1 MIFRW
6 IIALVA
12 LSTAASANDLKIV
25 THTSTGGF
33 TIHARVFAQH
43 LQKYTTGQTVS
54 IKIVPGAA
62 GIAAA
67 NYLYNVAPK
76 DGSEIGTINTKVLT
90 QGLIKND
97 EVKYDLS
104 KFGWLGSV
112 VDGRKEPFVLWS
124 KAGSGPLIAGSE
136 GGFATNHIKLVNSIL
151 RWDMR
156 EVVGY
161 AESGQVKM
169 AFEKGEINLVAYNLI
184 GIRTTSPAWLKD
196 SSILPMVQYGAG
208 INRHPNLPSVVTVT
222 ELSSS
227 EEDRELIAAFER
239 VLVLGRAFS
248 APPSVPEEKLSQ
260 LRSLFDRTVSSP
272 EYQADAA
279 KIGVIPSPLSWN
291 ETQEIVKSMT
301 STGPKILRRI
311 SEY

>member
-1 MIFRW
+1 MILRG

-12 LSTAASANDLKIV
+12 LATAASANDLKIV

-43 LQKYTTGQTVS
+43 LQKYIPGQTVS

-104 KFGWLGSV
+104 KFGWLGSSI
-112 VDGRKEPFVLWS
+112 DGRKEPFVLWA
-124 KAGSGPLIAGSE
+124 KAGPDQLIAGSE
-136 GGFATNHIKLVNSIL
+136 GGFAINHIKLVNSVL
-151 RWDMR
+151 RWNMR

-161 AESGQVKM
+161 AESGQVRM
-169 AFEKGEINLVAYNLI
+169 AFEKGEINLVAYNLT
-184 GIRTTSPAWLKD
+184 GIRTTAPAWLKD
-196 SSILPMVQYGAG
+196 SSVLPMVQYGAG
-208 INRHPNLPSVVTVT
+208 LARHPDLPFVPTVK
-222 ELSSS
+222 EFAVS
-227 EEDRELIAAFER
+227 ESDRQIISTFER
-239 VLVLGRAFS
+239 LLVLGRAF
-248 APPSVPEEKLSQ
+248 AGPPGIPDHRLVQ
-260 LRSLFDRTVSSP
+260 LRVLFERTFNDP
-272 EYQADAA
+272 EYRKEAA
-279 KIGVIPSPLSWN
+279 KIGVIASPVSWR
-291 ETQEIVKSMT
+291 EAEEIVKD
-301 STGPKILRRI
+301 ILRTSPDTVSRFKKF
-311 SEY
+311 

>member
-1 MIFRW
+1 MILRG

-12 LSTAASANDLKIV
+12 LATAASANDLKIV

-43 LQKYTTGQTVS
+43 LQKYTPGQTVS

-104 KFGWLGSV
+104 KFGWLGSSI
-112 VDGRKEPFVLWS
+112 DGRKEPFVLWA
-124 KAGSGPLIAGSE
+124 KAGPDQLIAGSE
-136 GGFATNHIKLVNSIL
+136 GGFAINHIKLVNSVL
-151 RWDMR
+151 RWNMR

-161 AESGQVKM
+161 AESGQVRM
-169 AFEKGEINLVAYNLI
+169 AFEKGEINLVAYNLT
-184 GIRTTSPAWLKD
+184 GIRTTAPAWLKD
-196 SSILPMVQYGAG
+196 SSVLPMVQYGAG
-208 INRHPNLPSVVTVT
+208 MKRHPDLPVVATVM
-222 ELSSS
+222 ELSASN
-227 EEDRELIAAFER
+227 EDKNLIAAFER
-239 VLVLGRAFS
+239 VLVLGRAFA
-248 APPSVPEEKLSQ
+248 APPNLPEDKLAH
-260 LRSLFDRTVSSP
+260 LRVLFERVVSDP
-272 EYQADAA
+272 EYQSDAA
-279 KIGVIPSPLSWN
+279 KIGVIVSPVSWR
-291 ETQEIVKSMT
+291 EAEEIVKDISMT
-301 STGPKILRRI
+301 PPDTVSRLKQF
-311 SEY
+311 